1 MKTLPVNLTQEECR
15 KLEEAILV
23 QVVHEPQ
30 KKDDLYSLWSKILN
44 IRISMEITNDKETV
58 A

>member
-15 KLEEAILV
+15 KLEEAIIVLTI
-23 QVVHEPQ
+23 HEPQ
-30 KKDDLYSLWSKILN
+30 KKDDLYSLWSKIIHTRL
-44 IRISMEITNDKETV
+44 SSEFENDKET